1 MAGRKVVLDIT
12 EDLEIADL
20 KTREGAHYKTVS
32 HMQAANRESSRLH
45 AVLEVG
51 RKVTSILDLDRLLS
65 ESVRLIRETFDYHLV
80 TIYLRDQHD
89 PDYFYYSHY
98 SGNAPDSHQAGRGRT
113 RIHISKGMVGWVFR
127 NEQHRLAND
136 VSQDP
141 YYFACFD
148 PRTEPGVEVLEWH
161 YKDGN
166 YYSYGMNTKAEL
178 DLPLKIN
185 GQVIG
190 VLDLESTELNAF
202 DPADVPFLE
211 ILADQLAI
219 AIENARLS
227 ARAREA
233 AIAEER
239 NRLARNLHDDT
250 IQALIGI
257 TRQLDLLRCDLS
269 DEFADSNSEGCGIE
283 VELPP
288 KLDRRL
294 DRLQDS
300 LDRTIQGLRLLS
312 RELQPQLLQDLGLEA
327 ALDALTSDISRS
339 SDLKVHLKLCGVTS
353 RLSQQQQLEVYRIA
367 QEALANIVKHAS
379 AANVHVR
386 LNIEGNKVTLDINDD
401 GKGFQVPDDL
411 TNLARRGGMG
421 VLSMRQRACSVGGF
435 LNISSTLGE
444 GTKLSLEVPVTG
456 D

>member
-1 MAGRKVVLDIT
+1 MLVETTDNLEKIT
-12 EDLEIADL
+12 
-20 KTREGAHYKTVS
+20 TTVS
-32 HMQAANRESSRLH
+32 KEALQYLQAARREASRLH
-45 AVLEVG
+45 AVVEVG

-65 ESVRLIRETFDYHLV
+65 ESVRLIRETFGYDLV

-89 PDYFYYSHY
+89 PDYFYSSHF
-98 SGNAPDSHQAGRGRT
+98 SATDNVDGKGRS
-113 RIHISKGMVGWVFR
+113 RIHINMGMVGWVFR
-127 NEQHRLAND
+127 NAQPRLAND

-141 YYFACFD
+141 YYFSCGFD
-148 PRTEPGVEVLEWH
+148 QPEMSELWCWH
-161 YKDGN
+161 PENSDYDAN
-166 YYSYGMNTKAEL
+166 RDTNAEL

-185 GQVIG
+185 DLVIG
-190 VLDLESTELNAF
+190 VLDLESARLNAF

-250 IQALIGI
+250 VQALIGI

-283 VELPP
+283 VKLPP
-288 KLDRRL
+288 KLERRL

-312 RELQPQLLQDLGLEA
+312 REMQPQLLDDLGLAA
-327 ALDALTSDISRS
+327 ALDALTSDISRTS
-339 SDLKVHLKLCGVTS
+339 NLQVHVKLGEAAQ
-353 RLSQQQQLEVYRIA
+353 RLARQQQLEVYRIA
-367 QEALANIVKHAS
+367 QEALANIIKHAS
-379 AANVHVR
+379 ATNVY
-386 LNIEGNKVTLDINDD
+386 LEFNIEGNKVTLNIHDD
-401 GKGFQVPDDL
+401 GKGFEVPDDL

-435 LNISSTLGE
+435 LTISSELGQ
-444 GTKLSLEVPVTG
+444 GTTLSLEVPV
-456 D
+456 DPNPQS